1 MIICQIL
8 NLRFLLYRPI
18 TTLPMKLIGF
28 SKGVVV
34 LNQFLFDWHTLS
46 STSKDE
52 ENELMKFFL
61 QTEKISWLDGGH
73 NGGKYTWITD
83 DFVLSSLINKTNISI
98 DIRVT
103 PYQIRDKY
111 RPWIMQEESRFF
123 SCLSEKCNLN
133 NHQFRIHR
141 KIYFQEEKKS
151 LLNHFK
157 VLETLSDN
165 PKL

>member
-1 MIICQIL
+1 
-8 NLRFLLYRPI
+8 
-18 TTLPMKLIGF
+18 MKLVGF

-34 LNQFLFDWHTLS
+34 LNQLLFDWHTLS
-46 STSKDE
+46 SATTSSNDD
-52 ENELMKFFL
+52 ENELMKKFFL

-73 NGGKYTWITD
+73 NGGKFTWICD

-111 RPWIMQEESRFF
+111 RPWIMQEESIFF
-123 SCLSEKCNLN
+123 SCLYEKCNLN
-133 NHQFRIHR
+133 NDQFRIHR
-141 KIYFQEEKKS
+141 KVYFQDEKKS